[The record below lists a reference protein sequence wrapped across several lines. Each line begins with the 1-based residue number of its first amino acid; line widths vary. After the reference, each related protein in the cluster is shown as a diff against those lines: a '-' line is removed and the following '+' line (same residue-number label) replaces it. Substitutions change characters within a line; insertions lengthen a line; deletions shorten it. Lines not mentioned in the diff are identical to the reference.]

1 VNFDPPN
8 RLIRETAPGSG
19 QYTRPQGTI
28 KTEVVIKL
36 NVRNRFKVLASGKIH
51 IINVMWA
58 TEKLNLEGDS
68 FNWVVLPPTDKV
80 DPKLVV

>member
-1 VNFDPPN
+1 M
-8 RLIRETAPGSG
+8 
-19 QYTRPQGTI
+19 
-28 KTEVVIKL
+28 EVVIKL
-36 NVRNRFKVLASGKIH
+36 GVRNRLKVLASGKIH

-80 DPKLVV
+80 DPKLIV